1 MRSTVKIWETQDLD
15 RLVDNFIKIEL
26 FGMGANSIK
35 EFEERH
41 KTLLTYLSN
50 FYVEIN
56 RDSNVL

>member
-1 MRSTVKIWETQDLD
+1 MKIQETQDLD

-41 KTLLTYLSN
+41 EKLLTYLSN
-50 FYVEIN
+50 FYVETN
-56 RDSNVL
+56 CDSNVL